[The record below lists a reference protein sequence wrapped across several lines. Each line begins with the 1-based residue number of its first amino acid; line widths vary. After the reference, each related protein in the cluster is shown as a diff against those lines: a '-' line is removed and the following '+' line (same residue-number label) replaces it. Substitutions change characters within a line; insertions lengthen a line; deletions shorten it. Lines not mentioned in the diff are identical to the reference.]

1 MNRKIR
7 NELREAILEHL
18 RPYLQNC
25 ARCHVGGNDDLI
37 ELNIWEGPD
46 DISGRVVIRV
56 GILDNVTQLHI
67 PNVSFPSSWRGKGD
81 GMRLIDTIYRVARKH
96 RYALFVTQ
104 CNEGFY
110 NYLLGTCGAVRTDDD
125 SVEITEKTRLIN
137 NGRLAAQEFGDG
149 YKSSYEAALE
159 FDEMNVFGVD
169 IKIVHGRVTPLAGK
183 DQGKEI
189 HHAWVEMGDLVIE
202 TSNGPEQRFTKNKFN
217 TQLHAII
224 DHVYSVEEARAHVE
238 KSGKFGPWN

>member
-1 MNRKIR
+1 
-7 NELREAILEHL
+7 
-18 RPYLQNC
+18 
-25 ARCHVGGNDDLI
+25 
-37 ELNIWEGPD
+37 
-46 DISGRVVIRV
+46 
-56 GILDNVTQLHI
+56 
-67 PNVSFPSSWRGKGD
+67 
-81 GMRLIDTIYRVARKH
+81 MRLIDTIYRVARKH

-169 IKIVHGRVTPLAGK
+169 IKIVHGRVTPLAGE

-224 DHVYSVEEARAHVE
+224 DHVYSVKEARAHVE
-238 KSGKFGPWN
+238 KSSKFGPWN